1 MAKTDLTDEQLVAAV
16 RSNNSELYSG
26 IIQRYQ
32 SKLSHYLKKFI
43 HDNDELEDVLQN
55 VFIKAYKNLNSFN
68 IHKRFSPWIY
78 RIAHNEAINHL
89 KKNSKYSLSLDE
101 WEYDVIDEKLDFD
114 KDIDQELT
122 RDQINQ
128 ALSSIKPK
136 YQEVLILY
144 FFEQK
149 SYDEISEILHL
160 PINTVGTLIA
170 RGKQYLKQHLDKEKY
185 GHQ

>member
-1 MAKTDLTDEQLVAAV
+1 MAKTVLTDEQIVVAV
-16 RSNNSELYSG
+16 RSNNSELYSE

-43 HDNDELEDVLQN
+43 RDNDELEDVLQS

-68 IHKRFSPWIY
+68 INKRFSPWIY

-89 KKNSKYSLSLDE
+89 KKNSKYSLSLDDS
-101 WEYDVIDEKLDFD
+101 EYDVIDEKLDIN
-114 KDIDQELT
+114 KDLDEELT
-122 RDQINQ
+122 REKINL
-128 ALSSIKPK
+128 ALSSIKQK
-136 YQEVLILY
+136 YREPIILF

-149 SYDEISEILHL
+149 TYEEISEILRL

-170 RGKQYLKQHLDKEKY
+170 RGKQNLKKIIDQKKY
-185 GHQ
+185 GR